1 MSALL
6 RTSFLF
12 FILTLVASAASEEN
26 INQQKDAAPGGK
38 LVVDVDFGTI
48 NVVTGADDKVV
59 IEAYRKIDFGDEAK
73 EKEYFA
79 AAPVAISQDGNIVTV
94 RARCKR
100 SPNNSGV
107 LVTRKWTV
115 VIRFAYRRDLRP
127 IFTLRAA
134 MLPPE
139 KSQEIRP

>member
-12 FILTLVASAASEEN
+12 FILTLVASAPSEEK

-48 NVVTGADDKVV
+48 NVMAGADDKVL
-59 IEAYRKIDFGDEAK
+59 IEAYRKIDFGNEAK

-79 AAPVAISQDGNIVTV
+79 AAPVAISRDGNVVTV
-94 RARCKR
+94 RAH
-100 SPNNSGV
+100 
-107 LVTRKWTV
+107 
-115 VIRFAYRRDLRP
+115 Y
-127 IFTLRAA
+127 
-134 MLPPE
+134 M
-139 KSQEIRP
+139 KSKEFWSFGHSEMDGRYTI